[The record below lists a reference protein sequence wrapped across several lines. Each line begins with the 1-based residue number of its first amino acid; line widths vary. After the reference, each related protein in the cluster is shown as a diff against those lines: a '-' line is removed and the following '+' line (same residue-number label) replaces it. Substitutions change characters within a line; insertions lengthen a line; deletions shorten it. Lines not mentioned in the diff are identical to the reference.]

1 LHKSYA
7 INVFAVL
14 NMANQR
20 PKMTIIW
27 KNWISFEVHS
37 STGCIK
43 KTQPQNFLRNPLCNS

>member
-1 LHKSYA
+1 MRIFGQVLLVEKQRASYLCKTTSKESECLHKSYA

-27 KNWISFEVHS
+27 KN
-37 STGCIK
+37 
-43 KTQPQNFLRNPLCNS
+43 